1 MKSFYAKN
9 GEEWRN
15 WLQRNHLLEDEIWL
29 EFYRKGTEKPG
40 VDFDEAID
48 WALCFGWIDS
58 AIRKIDA
65 VRYARRFTPRRPGS
79 SWSKSNVQKAEAL
92 VAEGRMTEYGA
103 AVFRKRTVKT

>member
-1 MKSFYAKN
+1 MRSGSNSTGKARKN
-9 GEEWRN
+9 QALTLTR
-15 WLQRNHLLEDEIWL
+15 RSI
-29 EFYRKGTEKPG
+29 R
-40 VDFDEAID
+40 
-48 WALCFGWIDS
+48 ALCFGWIDS

-92 VAEGRMTEYGA
+92 VAQGRMTEYGA